1 MLENFNEDKRKNSM
15 TQFSDFDSLLSPI
28 FLRCSRTLR
37 FHTGWSI
44 LITKDSKEVYYR
56 EGGASSIEQRK
67 LVSKKTKF
75 YIGSLTKQFT
85 AIAILKLVMTGALK
99 LSDSI
104 QKHLPD
110 FPVKKYKGNDT
121 PITIEHLLT
130 HISGLIS
137 IPGSYDLRNIIDLV
151 KCKKISYHEVAYEF
165 YKYYP
170 IAFEPGTVFSYSI
183 LHPV

>member
-1 MLENFNEDKRKNSM
+1 MPPPHHLPKKIKDAIDRLLDSNLLNAQLRREE
-15 TQFSDFDSLLSPI
+15 QPGFSV
-28 FLRCSRTLR
+28 
-37 FHTGWSI
+37 